1 MLILEADKLQY
12 RGCDGNARDEKDVAV
27 SHEDDEDVTSSLE
40 FVERLM
46 TYLTGDDDESVD
58 TLPSNDQNEACPPS
72 MHMLVCGINNTCL
85 LKQKHTLQRNAAE
98 GKDASSPSSSSSS
111 IQSKLAKLQ
120 RFISTHLCV
129 FYMEDEAEKEEQ
141 RDFRNLLLFHTMRCP
156 RVVSVIVPRHGDE
169 EEGVKVLCGRVYH
182 HLENSIDD
190 NNDKVK
196 ASDDVDDGSSLSS
209 PLGKEDGDAPSTPF
223 IVDVMQYCLVA
234 SVQTANPPSPANR
247 MTPSPSSMML
257 SVPSSPTDRMPSTSS
272 YSSLSSNM
280 VIGNNTTAP
289 KSHKSKKRTLCMTT
303 ALSAVTDAFSMV
315 DVLLGTRCED
325 PAAQYQQNG
334 LVDATSKGWPSLIRV
349 SPIFNWSYPQVWQY
363 IFDGDVPFCPVYAH
377 GYSSIGGKDTC
388 GQNPHLLLHKEEEVR
403 GITSSDEA
411 ASIGVEG
418 EEEEKEVVLPTIDS
432 DVLASWVSW
441 WGRRREYFFQH
452 TNTNHDN
459 SSQNY
464 HHYQERH
471 HHRNQQRDTLVSWSL
486 DAVVA
491 TVSKMV
497 SSPAARQQHQQDL
510 EVGAHT
516 GGTPSSSHIIPSGG
530 WGFLIH
536 EFTTELDTINGAY
549 DPSALSSHPS
559 QTTTT
564 TTTAIESK
572 EPSAAAV
579 DTSVRRRRWWPGW
592 VLIDGT
598 LERAGRHIHKKK
610 PL

>member
-1 MLILEADKLQY
+1 
-12 RGCDGNARDEKDVAV
+12 
-27 SHEDDEDVTSSLE
+27 
-40 FVERLM
+40 
-46 TYLTGDDDESVD
+46 
-58 TLPSNDQNEACPPS
+58 
-72 MHMLVCGINNTCL
+72 
-85 LKQKHTLQRNAAE
+85 
-98 GKDASSPSSSSSS
+98 
-111 IQSKLAKLQ
+111 
-120 RFISTHLCV
+120 
-129 FYMEDEAEKEEQ
+129 
-141 RDFRNLLLFHTMRCP
+141 
-156 RVVSVIVPRHGDE
+156 
-169 EEGVKVLCGRVYH
+169 
-182 HLENSIDD
+182 
-190 NNDKVK
+190 
-196 ASDDVDDGSSLSS
+196 
-209 PLGKEDGDAPSTPF
+209 
-223 IVDVMQYCLVA
+223 
-234 SVQTANPPSPANR
+234 
-247 MTPSPSSMML
+247 
-257 SVPSSPTDRMPSTSS
+257 
-272 YSSLSSNM
+272 
-280 VIGNNTTAP
+280 
-289 KSHKSKKRTLCMTT
+289 MTT

-334 LVDATSKGWPSLIRV
+334 LVDATSKGWPPLIRV

-388 GQNPHLLLHKEEEVR
+388 GQNPHLLLHKEEEEGR

-411 ASIGVEG
+411 ASIVVEG
-418 EEEEKEVVLPTIDS
+418 EEEEKEEVLPTIDS

-459 SSQNY
+459 SSQDY
-464 HHYQERH
+464 HHDHERH
-471 HHRNQQRDTLVSWSL
+471 HHRHQQRDTLVSWSL

-497 SSPAARQQHQQDL
+497 SNPAARQQHQQDL

-516 GGTPSSSHIIPSGG
+516 GGTSSSHIIPFGG

-536 EFTTELDTINGAY
+536 EFTTELGTINGAF

-564 TTTAIESK
+564 TTTSIESK